1 MTPEEFRALL
11 DTYGADLTRWPHG
24 ARQGA
29 QRLLED
35 SEAARDAF
43 ADAQALDDV
52 LTGREPALR
61 PADRNRLIDSILD
74 DLPDDP
80 LPRAPQQP
88 PVPHM
93 FTPAVRLVPRPA
105 AGVAARVLRPLVPL
119 WLGCLGL
126 GVAIGIG
133 LYLAQPRPV
142 APPAQA
148 ESGWIETWATYGR

>member
-29 QRLLED
+29 QRLLEE

-52 LTGREPALR
+52 LSAREPALR
-61 PADRNRLIDSILD
+61 PADRKRLTDSILD

-88 PVPHM
+88 RVPHM
-93 FTPAVRLVPRPA
+93 FVPSARSA
-105 AGVAARVLRPLVPL
+105 AGVAALVLRPLVPL
-119 WLGCLGL
+119 WLSCLGL
-126 GVAIGIG
+126 GLAIGVG
-133 LYLAQPRPV
+133 FYLAQPRPV
-142 APPAQA
+142 APPAA
-148 ESGWIETWATYGR
+148 TESGWIETWATYGR